1 MTKSG
6 EIIAKFMK
14 NHNGIQRN
22 FCKIQENRN
31 GNLERKMKITYG
43 KTYQNYPNKMGVKY
57 IDKNKFSIYPV
68 NRISIFEIH
77 FNIFFFLFC
86 NFQ

>member
-1 MTKSG
+1 MEFK
-6 EIIAKFMK
+6 EIFAKHK
-14 NHNGIQRN
+14 
-22 FCKIQENRN
+22 ENRN